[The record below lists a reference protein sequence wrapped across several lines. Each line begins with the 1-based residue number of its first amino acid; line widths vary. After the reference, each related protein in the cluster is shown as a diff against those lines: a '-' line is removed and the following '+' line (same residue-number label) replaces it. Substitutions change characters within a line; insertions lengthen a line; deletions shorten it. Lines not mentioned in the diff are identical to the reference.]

1 MIERKTKTVQD
12 VITAVNRQFGDE
24 SGTQIT
30 SSDVIRWINDGQRE
44 IVLKNTEVNQA
55 MVQINVSAGVTAYP
69 VLANVPDMMVIH
81 SLHYNGQIL
90 RPMTFVQAQEQIIQ
104 SDDTQVSDTPT
115 FWYEYAGVINLWPKP
130 SVSKDLGITIFYSSA
145 PVTIADDSGPLSVPD
160 SYFKALVDY
169 CTAQAHELDQDF
181 AAANV
186 KAQQFET
193 SIQVQANRTRSEDN
207 QYPTITL
214 LPEDDIY

>member
-1 MIERKTKTVQD
+1 MIERTTKTAND
-12 VITAVNRQFGDE
+12 VITSVNRQFGDE

-30 SSDVIRWINDGQRE
+30 SSDVIRWLNDGQRE

-55 MVQINVSAGVTAYP
+55 MVRINVTSGQNAYP
-69 VLANVPDMMVIH
+69 VLANVPDIMVIH
-81 SLHYNGQIL
+81 SIHFDGQII
-90 RPMTFVQAQEQIIQ
+90 RPMTFVQAQELIIQ
-104 SDDTQVSDTPT
+104 SDDTQTATVPS
-115 FWYEYAGVINLWPKP
+115 FWYEYAGVINLWPMP
-130 SVSKDLGITIFYSSA
+130 SVTLAQGLTIFYSKA
-145 PVTIADDSGPLSVPD
+145 PTLITTPTAPLSVPD

-181 AAANV
+181 ASANI

-193 SIQVQANRTRSEDN
+193 GIQVQANRTRSEDN

>member
-1 MIERKTKTVQD
+1 MIERKTKTVTD
-12 VITAVNRQFGDE
+12 VITSVNRQFGDE
-24 SGTQIT
+24 SGVQIT
-30 SSDVIRWINDGQRE
+30 SADIIRWINDGQRE
-44 IVLKNTEVNQA
+44 IVIKNPEVNQA
-55 MVQINVSAGVTAYP
+55 MVNINVVAGQTQFP
-69 VLANVPDMMVIH
+69 VLANIPDIMVIH
-81 SLHYNGQIL
+81 SIHFRGQIL
-90 RPMTFVQAQEQIIQ
+90 RAMSFVQAQEQIIQ
-104 SDDTQVSDTPT
+104 SDDTRTQDTPL
-115 FWYEYAGVINLWPKP
+115 FWYEYAGVINVWPIP
-130 SVSKDLGITIFYSSA
+130 TTDYAGGLTIFYSSA
-145 PVTIADDSGPLSVPD
+145 PAVVDSTSAPLTVPD

-207 QYPTITL
+207 TYPTITL

>member
-1 MIERKTKTVQD
+1 MIERTTKSVND
-12 VITAVNRQFGDE
+12 VITSVNRQFGDE

-30 SSDVIRWINDGQRE
+30 SADIIRWINDGQRE

-55 MVQINVSAGVTAYP
+55 MVQINVVVGQTAYP
-69 VLANVPDMMVIH
+69 VLANVPDIMVIH
-81 SLHYNGQIL
+81 SIHFNGQIL
-90 RPMTFVQAQEQIIQ
+90 RPMSFVQAQEQIIQ
-104 SDDTQVSDTPT
+104 SDDTSTSDTPS

-130 SVSKDLGITIFYSSA
+130 SVNKTAGLTIFYSKA
-145 PVTIADDSGPLSVPD
+145 PTTVTTTTAPLTVPD

-186 KAQQFET
+186 KQQQFET

-207 QYPTITL
+207 VYPTITL

>member
-12 VITAVNRQFGDE
+12 VITSVQRQFGDE
-24 SGTQIT
+24 SGVQIT
-30 SSDVIRWINDGQRE
+30 AADVIRWINDGQRE

-55 MVQINVSAGVTAYP
+55 MVKINVAAQQTEYP
-69 VLANVPDMMVIH
+69 ILANIPDIMVIH
-81 SLHYNGQIL
+81 SVHFRGQIL
-90 RPMTFVQAQEQIIQ
+90 RPMTFVQAQETIIQ
-104 SDDTQVSDTPT
+104 SDDTRTDSTPS
-115 FWYEYAGVINLWPKP
+115 FWYEYAGVLHLWPIP
-130 SVSKDLGITIFYSSA
+130 SVSYTQGLTVFYSSA
-145 PVTIADDSGPLSVPD
+145 PVTVTAANSTLSVPD

-193 SIQVQANRTRSEDN
+193 SVQVQANRSRSEDN
-207 QYPTITL
+207 VYPTITL

>member
-1 MIERKTKTVQD
+1 MIERITKSAND
-12 VITAVNRQFGDE
+12 VITSVNRQFGDE

-55 MVQINVSAGVTAYP
+55 MVRINVTAGTNAYP
-69 VLANVPDMMVIH
+69 LLANVPDIMVIH
-81 SLHYNGQIL
+81 SIHFNGQII

-104 SDDTQVSDTPT
+104 SNDTQTADTPS
-115 FWYEYAGVINLWPKP
+115 FWYEYAGVINLWPMP
-130 SVSKDLGITIFYSSA
+130 ATTYPLGLTIFYSKA
-145 PVTIADDSGPLSVPD
+145 PTTVTIASGMLSVPD

-181 AAANV
+181 ASANI

-193 SIQVQANRTRSEDN
+193 GIQVQANRTKSEDN